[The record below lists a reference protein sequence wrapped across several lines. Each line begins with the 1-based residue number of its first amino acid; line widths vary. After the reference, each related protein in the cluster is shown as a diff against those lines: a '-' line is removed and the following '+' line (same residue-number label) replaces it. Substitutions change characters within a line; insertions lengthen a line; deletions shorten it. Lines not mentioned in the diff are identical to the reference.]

1 MEIMKQK
8 FYVGLDMG
16 TASVGWAVTD
26 DKYNIIKRHGK
37 ALWGVRLFK
46 TANTA
51 EERRTFRAA
60 RRRTQRR
67 KQRMELLQEIFG
79 DEISKTDIGFYQR
92 MKESKYWFEDKRD
105 INGKQPELPYAL
117 FVDDGFT
124 DKDYHEQFPTI
135 FHLRNVLVNE
145 WTQKYDIRLVY
156 LAIHHIIKHR
166 GHFLFEGKKM
176 SEVTDFGSAFEAF
189 CKVASDNDI
198 EITVDEEKL
207 KDIEDLLKSRQKSK
221 TAKKQELGKII
232 AGADKQKKA
241 LAALVTGC
249 TVKLSEIFADKML
262 DEEEKNKISFSDSN
276 YDENIANVEET
287 LAERFLLI
295 AAGKALYDWAVLSDI
310 LEG

>member
-1 MEIMKQK
+1 M
-8 FYVGLDMG
+8 
-16 TASVGWAVTD
+16 
-26 DKYNIIKRHGK
+26 
-37 ALWGVRLFK
+37 
-46 TANTA
+46 
-51 EERRTFRAA
+51 
-60 RRRTQRR
+60 
-67 KQRMELLQEIFG
+67 
-79 DEISKTDIGFYQR
+79 
-92 MKESKYWFEDKRD
+92 
-105 INGKQPELPYAL
+105 
-117 FVDDGFT
+117 
-124 DKDYHEQFPTI
+124 
-135 FHLRNVLVNE
+135 
-145 WTQKYDIRLVY
+145 
-156 LAIHHIIKHR
+156 
-166 GHFLFEGKKM
+166 FEGKKM
-176 SEVTDFGSAFEAF
+176 FEVTDFGSAFEAF

-310 LEG
+310 